1 MENFKIEFE
10 WGNGSISNFMD
21 LDASKCSGKNE
32 KPLCVTFVRFQNRKC
47 LKTRPQLKTLFSA
60 DFRIRKVLIIVAK
73 IRHVYTPFLHVSV
86 NFALL
91 ILSDVIRN
99 YLNCW
104 FVESSIWIIYAFSFW
119 LSVLLSHI
127 KYITINE
134 FWRWIS

>member
-32 KPLCVTFVRFQNRKC
+32 KPLCVTSVRFQNRKC
-47 LKTRPQLKTLFSA
+47 LKTRQSKTLFSA

-73 IRHVYTPFLHVSV
+73 IRYVYTPFLHVSV

-91 ILSDVIRN
+91 ILSGVIRN

-104 FVESSIWIIYAFSFW
+104 FVESLI
-119 LSVLLSHI
+119 
-127 KYITINE
+127 
-134 FWRWIS
+134 